1 MIEFACMPCRDTR
14 QGSNRYSLSMTLTFI
29 SILPYFLILTACFVL
44 ASRLHWL
51 MPADYFARAETQKY
65 KTIEGL
71 RSLLALSV
79 FFHHGV
85 ITYYFYQHGRWEPPP
100 SVFFTLLGGVSVNL
114 FFLITGFLFWG
125 KAIQSEGKIG
135 YATLLRSRIRRIA
148 PAYMAS
154 VSIMLAVIFFQTGSA
169 IIEPLNEIL
178 INASKWLF
186 GLGFLSHH
194 PINGIPP
201 YRIGAGVF
209 WTLRYEWKF
218 YLALPI
224 IAVLL
229 RKEIPKSV
237 LYTASMVVFGYV
249 VIYQYDQMPMLLLF
263 LCGMACAAF
272 NSLPSARDL
281 LTKSRL
287 FQIVGLASILSIF
300 LFFGTSPSYM
310 ATFLLSIFFLSLIH
324 LRQESVLFKLLQTRA
339 AKILGACS
347 YSTYVLHGVI
357 LYVGFAIANI
367 FFPVGKMTPMM
378 FWALMASLSVI
389 VVIASVL
396 SYRFIEHPFIA
407 KKSV

>member
-1 MIEFACMPCRDTR
+1 
-14 QGSNRYSLSMTLTFI
+14 MTLTFI

-44 ASRLHWL
+44 ASRLYWL

-100 SVFFTLLGGVSVNL
+100 SVFFTLLGGISVNL

-135 YATLLRSRIRRIA
+135 YAALLRSRIKRIA

-154 VSIMLAVIFFQTGSA
+154 VSIMLAVIFFQTGST
-169 IIEPLNEIL
+169 IIEPLNEML
-178 INASKWLF
+178 IDASKWLF
-186 GLGFLSHH
+186 GLGLLSHH

-218 YLALPI
+218 YLVLPI

-229 RKEIPKSV
+229 RKEIPKPV
-237 LYTASMVVFGYV
+237 LYAACLMVFAYV
-249 VIYQYDQMPMLLLF
+249 VVYQYDQMPMLLLF
-263 LCGMACAAF
+263 LCGMACAALD
-272 NSLPSARDL
+272 SIPSVRDL
-281 LTKSRL
+281 LTNSKPLYFS
-287 FQIVGLASILSIF
+287 GLASILSVFLIF
-300 LFFGTSPSYM
+300 GVSPSY
-310 ATFLLSIFFLSLIH
+310 AAIFLQAIFFLSLVH
-324 LRQESVLFKLLQTRA
+324 LRQETVVFKLFQTRA
-339 AKILGACS
+339 AKILGASS

-357 LYVGFAIANI
+357 LYLGFIMANVLS
-367 FFPVGKMTPMM
+367 PVNKMTPMM
-378 FWALMASLSVI
+378 FWTLMASLSVI

-407 KKSV
+407 RKS